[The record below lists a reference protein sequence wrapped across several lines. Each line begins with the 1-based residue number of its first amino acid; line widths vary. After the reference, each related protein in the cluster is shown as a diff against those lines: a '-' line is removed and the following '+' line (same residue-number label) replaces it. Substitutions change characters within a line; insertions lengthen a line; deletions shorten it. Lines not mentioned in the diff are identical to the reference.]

1 MSDDCKPATG
11 QNLGRVLAVLRAARS
26 LSKTDLA
33 NASGVPSSNLSQYE
47 LGNQVPEL
55 KTLRRLLAAMGYT
68 LATIEPTERFL
79 ATLDNPEHAL
89 LAGATARPNERIDA
103 VAAEA
108 AKAAYQWTRSCL
120 SFLTENW
127 GGSSPAAEPAQAV
140 DIEAT
145 GDTGAIEAAHL
156 EAEPPPPAAEPP
168 IKAWT
173 RLARL
178 APTAFRAALAR
189 DPSGADP
196 RFVEW
201 LGARSVERAASSPDK
216 AREDAERALAVAE
229 RIGPPGHQ
237 PLVGLAQAFL
247 GNAFRVANE
256 TDLADA
262 AFSQSDAIVAGCP
275 LPPRLEVRRLD
286 LLASFRRSQQR
297 FEEALSYLDCALSI
311 DRGERSAGSLRL
323 NKSKVYEH
331 RGDLE
336 AAISELRG
344 AAQESD
350 AVREPRLLL
359 CLRHNLADYLSKI
372 GRFVEAGA
380 LVPEVRALTRRHG
393 GALDEVRLRWIEG
406 RIAAGLGRADEAT
419 AKLGQVRGE
428 FLAQGLP
435 YDAALAALE
444 LATFYLRA
452 GRTEQVKDLAR
463 QMLPVFAAH
472 EIHREALAAIALFR
486 QAAEQER
493 ATLALA
499 ERVAT
504 FLLAAR
510 ATPTLLFEGA
520 P

>member
-1 MSDDCKPATG
+1 MSDDCKPAPG

-79 ATLDNPEHAL
+79 AALDAPEHTL
-89 LAGATARPNERIDA
+89 QAGPAFRPNERLDA

-127 GGSSPAAEPAQAV
+127 CGSSPAAEPTPAV

-145 GDTGAIEAAHL
+145 GDTEPIEVAHV
-156 EAEPPPPAAEPP
+156 EAEPAPPPGMPP
-168 IKAWT
+168 IEAWT

-178 APTAFRAALAR
+178 APAAFRAALAR

-201 LGARSVERAASSPDK
+201 LGARSEERAASSPDK
-216 AREDAERALAVAE
+216 AREDAERSLAVAE
-229 RIGPPGHQ
+229 R
-237 PLVGLAQAFL
+237 LAPKGKHPYIALAFAFL
-247 GNAFRVANE
+247 GNAVRIPGDFAPADELFSRSE
-256 TDLADA
+256 TLT
-262 AFSQSDAIVAGCP
+262 GERP
-275 LPPRLEVRRLD
+275 LPPLLEARRLD
-286 LLASFRRSQQR
+286 LLATLRREQR
-297 FEEALSYLDCALSI
+297 RFDEALDRLDRALI
-311 DRGERSAGSLRL
+311 LDRERRTAGRLRL
-323 NKSKVYEH
+323 KKAKVLEE

-336 AAISELRG
+336 TAIVELRG
-344 AAQESD
+344 ATGESD
-350 AVREPRLLL
+350 AQREPRLLFW
-359 CLRHNLADYLSKI
+359 LRHNLADCLSKI
-372 GRFVEAGA
+372 GRFVEAKA
-380 LVPEVRALTRRHG
+380 LVPEVRALARRHG

-428 FLAQGLP
+428 FLAHGLP

-444 LATFYLRA
+444 LASFYLRA

-499 ERVAT
+499 ERVAA

-510 ATPTLLFEGA
+510 ANPALPFE